1 MLSLPVIVI
10 GGAILLL
17 VYLVATYN
25 GLVVLKTRIQE
36 ALSGIDVQLK
46 RRADLIPNL
55 VETVKGYAKHEK
67 GVFTEVTKARSALI
81 KAGSL
86 QEKAEANNML
96 TGALKSLF
104 AVAEAYPQLRASE
117 NFQDLQRQ
125 LEDTED
131 KVAYSRQFYNSN
143 VLDFNARVQM
153 FPTNIIANMFAFKP
167 FEFFAATEEEK
178 KKIDVKFD

>member
-1 MLSLPVIVI
+1 MSSTVVLLGIA
-10 GGAILLL
+10 AILVLFFIG
-17 VYLVATYN
+17 TYN
-25 GLVVLKTRIQE
+25 ALIILRTRIQE

-67 GVFTEVTKARSALI
+67 TVFTEVTKARSALM
-81 KAGSL
+81 KAETL
-86 QEKAEANNML
+86 PEKAAANNML

-104 AVAEAYPQLRASE
+104 AVAEAYPQLQASE
-117 NFQDLQRQ
+117 NFKDLQRQ

-143 VLDFNARVQM
+143 VLDFNAKVQVFPSNILAGM
-153 FPTNIIANMFAFKP
+153 FGFKS
-167 FEFFAATEEEK
+167 FEFFAATEEER
-178 KKIDVKFD
+178 KKIEVKF

>member
-1 MLSLPVIVI
+1 MLSLPLILI
-10 GGAILLL
+10 GVVVLFVL
-17 VYLVATYN
+17 YLVATFN
-25 GLVVLKTRIQE
+25 GLIVLKTRIQE

-67 GVFTEVTKARSALI
+67 SVFENVTKARSALMG
-81 KAGSL
+81 AGSL
-86 QEKAEANNML
+86 KEKADANNML

-104 AVAEAYPQLRASE
+104 AVAEAYPELKASA

-131 KVAYSRQFYNSN
+131 KVAYSREFYNSN
-143 VLDFNARVQM
+143 VLDFNAKVQM
-153 FPTNIIANMFAFKP
+153 FPTNIIANMFTFKT
-167 FEFFAATEEEK
+167 FEFFTATEEEK
-178 KKIDVKFD
+178 KKIDVKF

>member
-1 MLSLPVIVI
+1 MTPLLI
-10 GGAILLL
+10 GGGIVLLL
-17 VYLVATYN
+17 AIYFIATYN
-25 GLVVLKTRIQE
+25 SLVVLRMRIQE

-67 GVFTEVTKARSALI
+67 EVFENVTKARTAMMS
-81 KAGSL
+81 AGSM
-86 QEKAEANNML
+86 QEKAAANDML
-96 TGALKSLF
+96 SGALKSLF
-104 AVAEAYPQLRASE
+104 AVAEAYPELKANT

-143 VLDFNARVQM
+143 VLDYNGKIGM
-153 FPTNIIANMFAFKP
+153 FPSNILAGMFGFHSY
-167 FEFFAATEEEK
+167 EFFKADEK
-178 KKIDVKFD
+178 DRENVKVQF

>member
-1 MLSLPVIVI
+1 MILPVIVI
-10 GGAILLL
+10 GIILVLYF
-17 VYLVATYN
+17 VGTYN
-25 GLVVLKTRIQE
+25 SLIILKTRIQE

-67 GVFTEVTKARSALI
+67 EVFENVTKARSTLLSAT
-81 KAGSL
+81 SL
-86 QEKAEANNML
+86 PEKAEANNQL
-96 TGALKSLF
+96 SGALKSLF
-104 AVAEAYPQLRASE
+104 AVAEAYPELKAST

-143 VLDFNARVQM
+143 VLDFNAKIQV
-153 FPTNIIANMFAFKP
+153 FPTNLIANLFGFKS
-167 FEFFAATEEEK
+167 FDFFQATEEERK
-178 KKIDVKFD
+178 KVDVKF